1 MRIKQKEVMK
11 NMDQKRALTEL
22 VGSLAVVY
30 FAIGDGGAMATGLV
44 LAIFMMAMGGTIL
57 PMFTLARMATGRD
70 STEEGALDFLMQ
82 LLGGIMAFGIA
93 WWEAGGDMIGG
104 LPGELTVATGFAS
117 LFAGFLMMMVY
128 ERRGASWE
136 VGIFAWM
143 AAANGATISGAEDV
157 GEMLVTATWSPEN
170 ILAVFGG
177 MVLAGIGGWLALMFG
192 EAALGE
198 EE

>member
-1 MRIKQKEVMK
+1 
-11 NMDQKRALTEL
+11 MDQKRALTEL

-30 FAIGDGGAMATGLV
+30 FAINSGAMATGLV

-57 PMFTLARMATGRD
+57 PMFTLARMASGKD
-70 STEEGALDFLMQ
+70 SWEEGALDFLMQ
-82 LLGGIMAFGIA
+82 LLGGIVAYGIA
-93 WWEAGGDMIGG
+93 WWEMAGEMDAA
-104 LPGELTVATGFAS
+104 LPGELTVFTGFGS

-128 ERRGASWE
+128 ERRGAGWE
-136 VGIFAWM
+136 VGILAWM

-157 GEMLVTATWSPEN
+157 GEMLVTSSWSPEN
-170 ILAVFGG
+170 IIAVFGG